1 MVDVVD
7 GREEL
12 ETHQKILP
20 LVLANKSTPLAL
32 LMKSLHAEL
41 QTSARNRHNTL
52 TYPARFD
59 VFYDL
64 NQQH

>member
-12 ETHQKILP
+12 EPPKKILP

-32 LMKSLHAEL
+32 LMQSPHTCRA
-41 QTSARNRHNTL
+41 S
-52 TYPARFD
+52 
-59 VFYDL
+59 DL
-64 NQQH
+64 SS